1 MKLHDVL
8 GLNSRNHLYTSVYNS
23 RRGKAVA
30 NSKLLTK
37 ETLRQHGVRVPKTY
51 AIIKSYEQ
59 LEKFDFLSLPTDF
72 VVKPNNGLG
81 GQGIIVVEQRGEYA
95 GEWLTSQGQTVT
107 VEDLKLH
114 VADILQGQYSMD
126 DLADIAYIEERV
138 RVHPAFEKYSYH
150 GTPDI
155 RVIVFNKIPIMS
167 YVRLPTEESGGR
179 ANLFQGAAATGIDMA
194 TGITTYGVHHA
205 KPVEFFPGSRRK
217 LAGIQIPEWER
228 ILETAIRASEAI
240 GLGYMASDIVL
251 QPSDVNTSARL
262 HVSTHGAGVSGE
274 HEVEATPMILE
285 VNAQPGL
292 KIQIANRSGLR
303 DRLARVKGIK
313 VVSAKHGIRIAQAL
327 FADPRLAEKGLGART
342 IGVFEDVTLYGY
354 HGEEQVVQAKIDT
367 GAFSSSLDRDL
378 AAQLGL
384 LESDNILYEDYF
396 RSALGRKRRQIVG
409 GIFRLAGKKLKTRL
423 SVSDRSKLK
432 YKMIVG
438 RRDLADFVVRVGKK
452 DLLAES

>member
-23 RRGKAVA
+23 RWGKTVA

-51 AIIKSYEQ
+51 AIIKTFEQ
-59 LEKFDFLSLPTDF
+59 LEKFDFLSLPPDF

-81 GQGIIVVEQRGEYA
+81 GQGIIVVEHQGEYA
-95 GEWLTSQGQTVT
+95 GEWVTSQGQTVS

-126 DLADIAYIEERV
+126 DLADVAYIEERV

-167 YVRLPTEESGGR
+167 YVRLPTAESGGR

-217 LAGIQIPEWER
+217 LAGIQIPEWEQ

-251 QPSDVNTSARL
+251 QPSVGNTKSQIL
-262 HVSTHGAGVSGE
+262 KSTQIE
-274 HEVEATPMILE
+274 EQEATPMILE

-292 KIQIANRSGLR
+292 KIQIANRAGLR

-313 VVSAKHGIRIAQAL
+313 VVSAKHGIKIAQAL
-327 FADPRLAEKGLGART
+327 FADPYLVERGLGART
-342 IGVFEDVTLYGY
+342 IGVFEEVTLYGY
-354 HGEEQVVQAKIDT
+354 HGEEQVVHAKVDT
-367 GAFSSSLDRDL
+367 GAFSSSIDREL

-384 LESDNILYEDYF
+384 LEADNILYEGYF
-396 RSALGRKRRQIVG
+396 RSALGTKRRQIVG
-409 GIFRLAGKKLKTRL
+409 GTFRLAGRKLKTRL
-423 SVSDRSKLK
+423 SISDRSKLK

-452 DLLAES
+452 DLLTEY